1 MLGIQLEALSVAE
14 IRRLLDRARARGQ
27 ESLARQL
34 EAELAARPGR
44 APVRP
49 MMVPAPPEPAP
60 RRMTIP
66 PARQPAPVRRR
77 RRGPAVAVAGIAAF
91 VGATLA
97 WGISVTPP
105 QPARQP
111 ALLTAGVDES
121 APRIAVALTTTALP
135 EEAPEQPAEEPAAPA
150 LTAVLPREPARA
162 PTTSANPCLD
172 LPTARERLVCGYP
185 SLAILDRRMNAALAR
200 ARSSGADLKA
210 IDDAQTDWQQDSANI
225 SDRMVLNARYA
236 QRIAEL
242 EAQ

>member
-14 IRRLLDRARARGQ
+14 IRRLLDRAQARGQ

-49 MMVPAPPEPAP
+49 MMVPAPSEPAP
-60 RRMTIP
+60 RRMTVA

-77 RRGPAVAVAGIAAF
+77 RSGPAVAVAGIAGF
-91 VGATLA
+91 VGAALA
-97 WGISVTPP
+97 WGISLTPP
-105 QPARQP
+105 QPSRQL
-111 ALLTAGVDES
+111 ATLTAGAEAP

-135 EEAPEQPAEEPAAPA
+135 EEASDQPAEEPAAPA
-150 LTAVLPREPARA
+150 LTAVLPPETARA
-162 PTTSANPCLD
+162 ATASSNPCLD

-200 ARSSGADLKA
+200 ARSSGADLDA
-210 IDDAQTDWQQDSANI
+210 IEDAQTDWQTASANI
-225 SDRMVLNARYA
+225 SDRLVLNERYVR
-236 QRIAEL
+236 RIAEL
-242 EAQ
+242 ESQ

>member
-27 ESLARQL
+27 EGLARQL

-49 MMVPAPPEPAP
+49 MMIPAPPEPAP
-60 RRMTIP
+60 RRMTVA
-66 PARQPAPVRRR
+66 PARQPAPVPRRR
-77 RRGPAVAVAGIAAF
+77 SGPAVAVAGIAGF
-91 VGATLA
+91 IGAALA
-97 WGISVTPP
+97 WGISPTPP
-105 QPARQP
+105 QPSRQP
-111 ALLTAGVDES
+111 AMLTAGVDES

-150 LTAVLPREPARA
+150 LTAVLPRETPRA
-162 PTTSANPCLD
+162 ASASANPCLD

-185 SLAILDRRMNAALAR
+185 SLAILDRRMNAALAQ
-200 ARSSGADLKA
+200 ARSSGVDIKA
-210 IDDAQTDWQQDSANI
+210 IEAAQSDWQRASANI
-225 SDRMVLNARYA
+225 SDRLVLNARYA

-242 EAQ
+242 ESQ